1 MVSFS
6 ARSFFSPPPPPS
18 LLTKP
23 ENPNIKP
30 NPIKPISRKNPPKI
44 LSTFLFNKNPNP
56 QKTSLSCFTINQQQQ
71 PFTIQTST
79 VSQKVQSLDFEF
91 KSLPD
96 PIDRVKRLLHY
107 ATILPPFDDSLKT
120 QENRVLGC
128 TAQVWLEVK
137 MDTNGFMGFRVDSDS
152 EISKGFCSCLVWAL
166 DGAQAHEVLSVK
178 TEDLLEMNV
187 GLASRVSSRFNAWHN
202 VLFSMQ
208 RRSKDLVE
216 GKRVKCGQCLE
227 DDVVSSFLGVDG
239 YML

>member
-1 MVSFS
+1 MVSFP
-6 ARSFFSPPPPPS
+6 ARSFLSSSPS
-18 LLTKP
+18 SFLTKNP
-23 ENPNIKP
+23 EILNIKP
-30 NPIKPISRKNPPKI
+30 NPNKPISRKNP
-44 LSTFLFNKNPNP
+44 TP
-56 QKTSLSCFTINQQQQ
+56 QKSSLSCFTINQQQ

-128 TAQVWLEVK
+128 TTQVWLEVK
-137 MDTNGFMGFRVDSDS
+137 MDTDGIMGFRVDSDS

-202 VLFSMQ
+202 VLIGMQ
-208 RRSKDLVE
+208 KRTRDLVE
-216 GKRVKCGQCLE
+216 GKGVKYAHCL
-227 DDVVSSFLGVDG
+227 DDVVNL
-239 YML
+239 